1 MNTYKIGNKYIH
13 QWILWNRRMFS
24 RNYIASKIYNN
35 IAHLFLNFFIYVYII
50 IFLKFK
56 RFNLDNE
63 FDFKSKTSYSR

>member
-13 QWILWNRRMFS
+13 QWILWNRKMFS

-35 IAHLFLNFFIYVYII
+35 IAHLFLYFFIYVYII

-63 FDFKSKTSYSR
+63 FDFKSKTSCSR